1 MGTAKKDAAVKE
13 GFKMSKKVTE
23 NTEEQQKKVVT
34 KYDLKMQRR
43 EAEKKKAERDKRMS
57 TIISVVI
64 CVLLVG
70 LVASFPIRTYLTVNG
85 TYVRVAGESVSRVE
99 FDYNYNMV
107 KNNYIAQNGYYM
119 SLLGIN
125 MNGDLSQQMYSDT
138 MTWKD
143 YFEQMAIENIINNK
157 ALKAQM
163 KEEGFT
169 YDTTQL
175 YEEYRASVKEEA
187 AAENMTEREYLQTL
201 YGAYA
206 NASRLKGFV
215 TEAMELNAY
224 YEKVSEEKAPS
235 EAEIQ
240 AYYEENTASYDSVD
254 YRLTIVNA
262 ELPTEPTELAD
273 PVDETEA
280 EESEAA
286 DTETTYQPSEA
297 EIAYAMEIAY
307 VQAEEALTTISTDGE
322 LRENVLRSSAAS
334 LLRDWLFSEDR
345 KAGDTT
351 IVENSTS
358 NLYYVAE
365 FLDRY
370 RDETPSVDARV
381 IIVDA
386 DDAVREDAI
395 LAEWK
400 KGAATED
407 SFAELADKYNGS
419 SADGGLY
426 EGLLSGGLPDALTE
440 WLNDGA
446 RVSGDTTAITGGE
459 GESSYVVYY
468 KGTNAPRWSLSI
480 ESTLL
485 SQAMSEYMDEISEGY
500 EVEDPKGN
508 LNYYAASESAVS
520 ESSEESSA
528 SDNTEDKGESS
539 SDNAADAGEES
550 STGSAE

>member
-1 MGTAKKDAAVKE
+1 
-13 GFKMSKKVTE
+13 MSKKVTE

-43 EAEKKKAERDKRMS
+43 EAEKRKAERDKKIS
-57 TIISVVI
+57 TITSVVI

-85 TYVRVAGESVSRVE
+85 TYVKIAGESVSRVE
-99 FDYNYNMV
+99 FDYNYNLV
-107 KNNYIAQNGYYM
+107 KNNYISQNGYYL
-119 SLLGIN
+119 SLLGVS

-138 MTWKD
+138 LTWED
-143 YFEQMAIENIINNK
+143 YFEQMTVENIINNK

-169 YDTTQL
+169 YDTTEL
-175 YEEYRASVKEEA
+175 YEEYRESIKEEA
-187 AAENMTEREYLQTL
+187 AAENMTEKAYLQAL
-201 YGAYA
+201 YGNYA
-206 NASRLKGFV
+206 NASRLKDFV

-240 AYYEENTASYDSVD
+240 AYYEENTDSYDSVD

-280 EESEAA
+280 GESGAD
-286 DTETTYQPSEA
+286 DTETAYQPSEA
-297 EIAYAMEIAY
+297 EIAYAMEKAY

-351 IVENSTS
+351 IVENSSS
-358 NLYYVAE
+358 NLYYAVE

-381 IIVDA
+381 IIVAA

-395 LAEWK
+395 LEEWK
-400 KGAATED
+400 KGAATEE
-407 SFAELADKYNGS
+407 SFAELADKYNTPAS
-419 SADGGLY
+419 EGGLY
-426 EGLLSGGLPDALTE
+426 EGLLSSGLPEALAE

-446 RVSGDTTAITGGE
+446 RVSGDTTAVTGGE

-485 SQAMSEYMDEISEGY
+485 SQVMSEYMDEISEGY
-500 EVEDPKGN
+500 AVEDPKGN
-508 LNYYAASESAVS
+508 LNYLKVQAAEAAAESAAA
-520 ESSEESSA
+520 ESSEDDTAESGGESSA
-528 SDNTEDKGESS
+528 DGGEEASA
-539 SDNAADAGEES
+539 DNAE
-550 STGSAE
+550 